1 MDSSSIKAI
10 DQLAEKKQF
19 SVFLAGSG

>member
-1 MDSSSIKAI
+1 MDSSSIKII